1 MKKILKKLPLLV
13 LILTLFLTGCQKKI
27 DEKENE
33 PNVEITTP
41 LFYKI
46 SKENSDISIYLLG
59 SIHAAD
65 KKIYPLN
72 DTIMSA
78 YNQSDY
84 LAVEVDTVALTSDFD
99 AQLELAQKM
108 LYTDGTTIKDHIGED
123 LYNKMVEILK
133 DKGSYNSLYD
143 NYKPAFFESLFE
155 NVIINDADM
164 DANAGIDVHFLNL
177 AKKEEKEILE
187 IETAEFQYDL
197 LLSNPI
203 ELDKMM
209 LEEYVNNY
217 DESVTEMKDI
227 YTAWKK
233 GDIDELEQTLLPT
246 TDSEALEELTEE
258 EIKMAE
264 NYNKSLI
271 TDRNY
276 GMVDALEK
284 YYADEKNVFC
294 VVGLGHVIGD
304 EGIISLM
311 EKKGYNIE
319 KLN

>member
-1 MKKILKKLPLLV
+1 MKKILKSLTLLILV
-13 LILTLFLTGCQKKI
+13 LTLSLTGCQKGNIEADDKQ
-27 DEKENE
+27 
-33 PNVEITTP
+33 NVETITP

-46 SKENSDISIYLLG
+46 GKEGSDINIYLLG
-59 SIHAAD
+59 SIHAAND
-65 KKIYPLN
+65 DIYPLN

-99 AQLELAQKM
+99 LQLELAQKM
-108 LYTDGTTIKDHIGED
+108 LYTDGTTIKDHIGDE
-123 LYNKMVEILK
+123 LYNQMVALLRE
-133 DKGSYNSLYD
+133 KGSYSSIYD
-143 NYKPAFFESLFE
+143 NYKPVFFESLFE
-155 NVIINDADM
+155 NVIIADADM
-164 DANAGIDVHFLNL
+164 DPNAGIDMHFLNL
-177 AKKEEKEILE
+177 AKKDEKNILE

-209 LEEYVNNY
+209 LEEYVNSY
-217 DESVTEMKDI
+217 DESVSEMKNI
-227 YTAWKK
+227 YSAWKK
-233 GDIDELEQTLLPT
+233 GDISELEKELME
-246 TDSEALEELTEE
+246 DSNEELSAE
-258 EIKMAE
+258 EIEMLE
-264 NYNKSLI
+264 NYNQALI
-271 TDRNY
+271 NDRNY
-276 GMVDALEK
+276 GMVNALEK
-284 YYADEKNVFC
+284 YFDEEKKVFC

>member
-1 MKKILKKLPLLV
+1 MKKILKKLSLLV
-13 LILTLFLTGCQKKI
+13 LVLTLFLAGCQKK
-27 DEKENE
+27 
-33 PNVEITTP
+33 NVEKDDKQNVETTTP

-46 SKENSDISIYLLG
+46 SKEDSDVSIYLLG
-59 SIHAAD
+59 SIHAAN
-65 KKIYPLN
+65 KGIYPLN

-78 YNQSDY
+78 YNQSEY
-84 LAVEVDTVALTSDFD
+84 LAVEVDTIALTSDFD
-99 AQLELAQKM
+99 AQLELAQKL

-123 LYNKMVEILK
+123 LYNKMVAILK
-133 DKGSYNSLYD
+133 EKSSYSSLYD
-143 NYKPAFFESLFE
+143 NYKPIFFESLFE
-155 NVIINDADM
+155 NIIINDADM
-164 DANAGIDVHFLNL
+164 DSNSGIDMHFLNL
-177 AKKEEKEILE
+177 AKKEEKNILE

-209 LEEYVNNY
+209 LEEYVDNY
-217 DESVTEMKDI
+217 DDSVTEMKDI
-227 YTAWKK
+227 YNAWKK
-233 GDIDELEQTLLPT
+233 GDIDELEQTLLA
-246 TDSEALEELTEE
+246 SSTEGLSDE
-258 EIKMAE
+258 EIEMVE

-276 GMVDALEK
+276 GMADALEK
-284 YYADEKNVFC
+284 YFSEDKKVFC

>member
-1 MKKILKKLPLLV
+1 MKKILKSLTLLILV
-13 LILTLFLTGCQKKI
+13 LTLSLTGCQKGDIEADDKQ
-27 DEKENE
+27 
-33 PNVEITTP
+33 NVETITP

-46 SKENSDISIYLLG
+46 GKEGSNINIYLLG
-59 SIHAAD
+59 SIHAAND
-65 KKIYPLN
+65 DIYPLN

-99 AQLELAQKM
+99 LQLELAQKM
-108 LYTDGTTIKDHIGED
+108 LYTDGTTIKDHIGDE
-123 LYNKMVEILK
+123 LYNQMVALLRE
-133 DKGSYNSLYD
+133 KGSYSSIYD
-143 NYKPAFFESLFE
+143 NYKPVFFESLFE
-155 NVIINDADM
+155 NVIIADADM
-164 DANAGIDVHFLNL
+164 DPNAGIDMHFLNL
-177 AKKEEKEILE
+177 AKKDEKNILE

-209 LEEYVNNY
+209 LEEYVNSY
-217 DESVTEMKDI
+217 DESVSEMKNI
-227 YTAWKK
+227 YSAWKK
-233 GDIDELEQTLLPT
+233 GDISELEKELME
-246 TDSEALEELTEE
+246 DSNEELSAE
-258 EIKMAE
+258 EIEMLE
-264 NYNKSLI
+264 NYNQALI
-271 TDRNY
+271 NDRNY
-276 GMVDALEK
+276 GMVNALEK
-284 YYADEKNVFC
+284 YFDEEKKVFC

>member
-13 LILTLFLTGCQKKI
+13 LILTLFLAGCQKKNVE
-27 DEKENE
+27 DDK
-33 PNVEITTP
+33 PNVEATTP

-46 SKENSDISIYLLG
+46 SKEDPDINIYLLG

-65 KKIYPLN
+65 KGIYPLN
-72 DTIMSA
+72 ETIMSA

-84 LAVEVDTVALTSDFD
+84 LAVEVDTVALTSDLD
-99 AQLELAQKM
+99 AQIELAQKL
-108 LYTDGTTIKDHIGED
+108 LYNDGTTIKDHIGED
-123 LYNKMVEILK
+123 LYNKMVGILK
-133 DKGSYNSLYD
+133 EKGSYNSLYD
-143 NYKPAFFESLFE
+143 NYKPTFFESLFE
-155 NVIINDADM
+155 NIIITDAEM
-164 DANAGIDVHFLNL
+164 DANAGIDMHFLNL
-177 AKKEEKEILE
+177 AKKEEKNILE

-217 DESVTEMKDI
+217 DESVTEMKEI
-227 YTAWKK
+227 YNAWKK
-233 GDIDELEQTLLPT
+233 GDITELEQTLLV
-246 TDSEALEELTEE
+246 SSTEGLSDE
-258 EIKMAE
+258 EIKMVE

-276 GMVDALEK
+276 GMADALEK
-284 YYADEKNVFC
+284 YFNEDKKVFC

-311 EKKGYNIE
+311 EKKGYNVE